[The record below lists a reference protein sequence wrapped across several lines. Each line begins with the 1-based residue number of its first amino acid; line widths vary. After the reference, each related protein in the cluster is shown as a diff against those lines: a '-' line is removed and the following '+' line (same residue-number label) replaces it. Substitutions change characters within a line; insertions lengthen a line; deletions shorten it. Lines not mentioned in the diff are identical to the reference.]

1 MGLYLGKKKVG
12 MCLIKKQT
20 EPTLESFKDIIITK
34 NGIYRASDEGVS
46 GYKTIKVDVGGT
58 GGDTATAPLLLQ
70 EKIANQNGEY
80 LPDEGYY
87 GFGKFIVDVPSED
100 VVLQDKTVVPTK
112 ERQVVTADEDY
123 TGLGNLTIEPIPD
136 EYIVPEGTLNI
147 DKNGSYNVKDKES
160 VNVEVPGEVVNLQDK
175 SVTPTKEPQN
185 VSADEGYT
193 GLGTVEVDAIPD
205 EYIIPIG
212 SLEVTENNT
221 YDVTDKASVV
231 VNVPSSSG
239 GGKNGLQWKCDNMK
253 SLAYE
258 FYQYTGSDVQEAL
271 QGLDTSQV
279 TSLYFMCNDSDITS
293 LDLSGLELGNVYTIY
308 YMLKDCSKLT
318 TLDITGVDFG
328 KVSNGSGALMNCQN
342 LTSII
347 GELKFP
353 SMTNANSMFSG
364 CSKLTILDFHNSTG
378 KVTNIGTI
386 CNNCS
391 KLVSLLNIDLES
403 AGSLSNW
410 ISGCTS
416 LQNLTVRNI
425 KKACTLWTS
434 SSKLDNLTIDSLVN
448 VLQQAW
454 DYSGG
459 TSTYKL
465 IIGPN
470 NLAKLEN
477 VYVKLITPTSEQIAE
492 DPNINSKKPCVVCE
506 SVDEGAM
513 RITEYAT
520 SKMWVLS

>member
-12 MCLIKKQT
+12 VCLIKKQT
-20 EPTLESFKDIIITK
+20 EPTLERFKDIIITK

-112 ERQVVTADEDY
+112 ERQVVTAD
-123 TGLGNLTIEPIPD
+123 
-136 EYIVPEGTLNI
+136 
-147 DKNGSYNVKDKES
+147 
-160 VNVEVPGEVVNLQDK
+160 Q
-175 SVTPTKEPQN
+175 
-185 VSADEGYT
+185 GYT
-193 GLGTVEVDAIPD
+193 GIGTIEVEAIPD
-205 EYIIPIG
+205 EYIIPSG

-231 VNVPSSSG
+231 VNVPSSG
-239 GGKNGLQWKCDNMK
+239 GGGTNGLQWKCNNMK

-258 FYQYTGSDVQEAL
+258 FYQYAGSSVQEAL
-271 QGLDTSQV
+271 QGLGTSQV
-279 TSLYFMCNDSDITS
+279 TSLYSMCYDSDITS

-308 YMLKDCSKLT
+308 YMLRDCGKLT
-318 TLDITGVDFG
+318 TLNITGVDFG
-328 KVSNGSGALMNCQN
+328 KVSNGNSAFMNCQN

-353 SMTNANSMFSG
+353 SLTNAGSMFSG
-364 CSKLTILDFHNSTG
+364 CSKVTSLDFHNSTG
-378 KVTNIGTI
+378 KVTNVSSIV
-386 CNNCS
+386 NNCS
-391 KLVSLLNIDLES
+391 KLVSLLNIDLAS